1 MPAAANVAIQDGLA
15 SPATHTFV
23 PSKISDLIATFYG
36 PGTTLATRETL
47 TITRREP
54 TATVAGKVNLKLQLP
69 TEQTVDGQVVVG
81 YQDLVSIDFVL
92 APKGT
97 TANRKNARVL
107 TRNLLADALV
117 IAAIDNFE
125 GPY

>member
-1 MPAAANVAIQDGLA
+1 MPNAANIAIQDGA
-15 SPATHTFV
+15 TTPVTHTFV
-23 PSKISDLIATFYG
+23 PSKVSDNVITFYG
-36 PGTTLATRETL
+36 PGSTLASRETL

-54 TATVAGKVNLKLQLP
+54 TASVAGKVNLKIQLP

-81 YQDLVSIDFVL
+81 YQDLVSLDFVV

-107 TRNLLADALV
+107 TRNLLADASIIAV
-117 IAAIDNFE
+117 IDDFL
-125 GPY
+125 GLT